1 MYGLDRYYDD
11 VKEPPTCNV
20 VYVFTNNQKDF
31 LSEQLIEKFQTDA
44 GVKIHFVQS
53 RKGKSKIK
61 DMKYTDFIKK
71 LIGDTTGVIISSV
84 TVGFEEKII
93 EEEEINVFEVAYISA
108 DQFPADLSSFLIK
121 KTYDKK
127 DFEESV
133 RRNVIVMLT
142 QSLHVKIDE
151 KSFSFNLEYLR
162 PIDQISVELMYF
174 EGGQYY
180 TPISIEIEY
189 DSGKSDLL
197 KPPAFLIPN
206 DFVEIGLNQWDEVI
220 YSLRGNY
227 EIQIIEFLERS
238 LNRRI
243 TADLLEYDV

>member
-1 MYGLDRYYDD
+1 
-11 VKEPPTCNV
+11 
-20 VYVFTNNQKDF
+20 
-31 LSEQLIEKFQTDA
+31 
-44 GVKIHFVQS
+44 
-53 RKGKSKIK
+53 
-61 DMKYTDFIKK
+61 MKYTDFIKK